1 MIRQWAFAVAGLVLA
16 ASHLGATGVVEE
28 EELTMRE
35 AVGREIVV
43 TGVLGTYG
51 NEPVPFLGLLA
62 MGEPNQDTLP
72 EPGYS
77 LLIPEETLLELTG
90 SLSPELQ
97 QWQGNRI
104 EIRGT
109 VVHEATGPGMPA
121 RVEVTSFSFP
131 DR

>member
-1 MIRQWAFAVAGLVLA
+1 MRQWAFALAGLVIA

-28 EELTMRE
+28 ELTMKE

-51 NEPVPFLGLLA
+51 NEPVTFLGLLA
-62 MGEPNQDTLP
+62 VGEPDQDALP

-77 LLIPEETLLELTG
+77 LLIPDETLLELTG
-90 SLSPELQ
+90 PLSPELQ
-97 QWQGNRI
+97 RWQGNRV
-104 EIRGT
+104 EIRGAL
-109 VVHEATGPGMPA
+109 VHEATGPGMPA
-121 RVEVTSFSFP
+121 RVAVTSFSIP